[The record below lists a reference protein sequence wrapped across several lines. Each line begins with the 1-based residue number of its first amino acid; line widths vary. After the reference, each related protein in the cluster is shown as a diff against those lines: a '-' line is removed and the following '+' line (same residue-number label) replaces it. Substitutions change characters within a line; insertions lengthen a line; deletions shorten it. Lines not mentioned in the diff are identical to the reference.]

1 MIPIPISIPRV
12 DPDKKPEHV
21 GVGLLQG
28 LNKWC
33 DQVGTGAQKLWN
45 KPQEGYQREGALGS
59 AKGVGE
65 GLLGLASGVGKG
77 ACDFVGSTLEG
88 VRHTPDAVANA
99 VNKDRKHQKHGVSGE
114 GSGELLE
121 TYIEEEDEANPTGHK
136 EPEHIGEGLV
146 TGVKAAGRGLY
157 GGLED
162 LAMRPYQ
169 GAKDGGAKGFA
180 EGLAHGVLGFG
191 TKTATGTLDL
201 ASSLVYGAKNTPDAI
216 EKAVKSSSFGSGA
229 GQQKEEQ
236 QQGTGSRGSSGHS
249 SSSTTAAAGGSSV
262 PTFAGSS
269 SSSFKPFAG
278 QGQSL
283 GAS

>member
-1 MIPIPISIPRV
+1 MIPIPVPIPRV
-12 DPDKKPEHV
+12 NPDKKPEHV

-33 DQVGTGAQKLWN
+33 DQVGDGAQKLWN

-77 ACDFVGSTLEG
+77 ACDFLGSTIEG
-88 VRHTPDAVANA
+88 VRHTPDAVADV
-99 VNKDRKHQKHGVSGE
+99 VNKDRKRQKHGVSGE

-121 TYIEEEDEANPTGHK
+121 SYVEEESEANPTGHK
-136 EPEHIGEGLV
+136 EPEHIGQGLL
-146 TGVKAAGRGLY
+146 TGVKAAGKGLY

-162 LAMRPYQ
+162 LTMRPYY

-180 EGLAHGVLGFG
+180 EGVAYGVLGFG

-201 ASSLVYGAKNTPDAI
+201 ASSLVYGAKNTPEAISKSVNDAMGNN
-216 EKAVKSSSFGSGA
+216 SSSSNLRSSTRSSTEGSSSCA
-229 GQQKEEQ
+229 GQQNQ
-236 QQGTGSRGSSGHS
+236 SGSFT
-249 SSSTTAAAGGSSV
+249 STSGGS
-262 PTFAGSS
+262 FE
-269 SSSFKPFAG
+269 PFTG
-278 QGQSL
+278 QGQNL
-283 GAS
+283 GY